1 MGRPLRRHFASK
13 NSRIQRNDMTLS
25 KDQILEAN
33 DLRTEEVA
41 VPEWGGSV
49 RVRTMT
55 GADRDAFEVSMMT
68 ILPDGSRRPNISDM
82 RSKLVALTVV
92 DDAGALLFGLDDVPV
107 LARKSAAALD
117 RVYQA
122 AQRIN
127 GLGDQAEGAAE
138 KN

>member
-1 MGRPLRRHFASK
+1 
-13 NSRIQRNDMTLS
+13 MTLS

-33 DLRTEEVA
+33 DLRSEEIA

-55 GADRDAFEVSMMT
+55 GSDRDAFESSMMT
-68 ILPDGSRRPNISDM
+68 LLQDGTRRPNLADM
-82 RSKLVALTVV
+82 RAKLVALTVV
-92 DDAGALLFGLDDVPV
+92 DDVGTRLFTLDDVPV

-122 AQRIN
+122 AQRLN
-127 GLGDQAEGAAE
+127 GLNQQAEGEAE